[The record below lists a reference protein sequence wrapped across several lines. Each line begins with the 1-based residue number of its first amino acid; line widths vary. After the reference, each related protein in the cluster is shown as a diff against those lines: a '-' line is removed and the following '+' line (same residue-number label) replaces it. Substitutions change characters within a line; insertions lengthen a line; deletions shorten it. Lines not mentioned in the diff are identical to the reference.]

1 MLANF
6 EKRAYN
12 GTERVW
18 TGRYRN
24 LHNLPHW
31 HLENELICVEQG
43 QVAVSHNHQEYRLT
57 AGEAIFLGSGEIHYI
72 KSDPDSIAA
81 ITLFDAALTA
91 SLTNHCQLCCAKL
104 SAEDYQ
110 ILDIFA
116 QIQEELLQRRPFF
129 EEQTCLLIVQLM
141 IRIFRAEAT
150 TPMAAQPE
158 HSSIS
163 NYKNLLAEIE
173 KNYCYITFS
182 EAASFMGLSEPYFSR
197 FFRKIS
203 GMTFSRYLNT
213 VRLEHAISILQDPTQ
228 KLSVTEVASRCGF
241 DTIRHFNRVFRDIT
255 GMTPRELP
263 QNYVPDFKPIC
274 RIEDAFNPTL
284 QSSELLT
291 ESAE

>member
-43 QVAVSHNHQEYRLT
+43 QATVSHNHQEYLLT
-57 AGEAIFLGSGEIHYI
+57 EGDAIFLGSGEIHYI
-72 KSDPDSIAA
+72 KSDPDSITA
-81 ITLFDAALTA
+81 ITLFDDALTA
-91 SLTNHCQLCCAKL
+91 SLTNCCQLCCAKL
-104 SAEDYQ
+104 STDYD
-110 ILDIFA
+110 ILHVFS
-116 QIQEELLQRRPFF
+116 QIQEELQQRRPFF
-129 EEQTCLLIVQLM
+129 EQQTCLLLLQLM
-141 IRIFRAEAT
+141 IRIFREEAT
-150 TPMAAQPE
+150 VPMTAQPE

-163 NYKNLLAEIE
+163 NYKNLLTEIE
-173 KNYCYITFS
+173 RNYCYITFS
-182 EAASFMGLSEPYFSR
+182 DAASFMGLSEPYFSR

-213 VRLEHAISILQDPTQ
+213 VRLEHAIAMLQDPTQ

-291 ESAE
+291 QPLE

>member
-43 QVAVSHNHQEYRLT
+43 QATVSHNHQEYLLT
-57 AGEAIFLGSGEIHYI
+57 EGDAIFLGSGEIHYI
-72 KSDPDSIAA
+72 KSDPDSITA
-81 ITLFDAALTA
+81 ITLFD
-91 SLTNHCQLCCAKL
+91 
-104 SAEDYQ
+104 
-110 ILDIFA
+110 
-116 QIQEELLQRRPFF
+116 
-129 EEQTCLLIVQLM
+129 
-141 IRIFRAEAT
+141 
-150 TPMAAQPE
+150 AAQPE

-173 KNYCYITFS
+173 KDYCYITFS
-182 EAASFMGLSEPYFSR
+182 DAASFMGLSEPYFSR

-213 VRLEHAISILQDPTQ
+213 VRLEHAIAMLQDPTQ

-291 ESAE
+291 QPLE

>member
-43 QVAVSHNHQEYRLT
+43 QATVSHNHQEYLLT
-57 AGEAIFLGSGEIHYI
+57 EGDAIFLGSGEIHYI
-72 KSDPDSIAA
+72 KSDPDSITA

-91 SLTNHCQLCCAKL
+91 SLTNCCQLCCAKL
-104 SAEDYQ
+104 STDYDILHVFSQ
-110 ILDIFA
+110 I
-116 QIQEELLQRRPFF
+116 RRTAAT
-129 EEQTCLLIVQLM
+129 QTV
-141 IRIFRAEAT
+141 FRTADLPAAPPAYDPDLSGRMAT
-150 TPMAAQPE
+150 VPMTAQPE

-163 NYKNLLAEIE
+163 NYKNLLTEIE
-173 KNYCYITFS
+173 RNYCYITFS
-182 EAASFMGLSEPYFSR
+182 DAASFMGLSEPYFSR

-213 VRLEHAISILQDPTQ
+213 VRLEHAIAMLQDPTQ

-291 ESAE
+291 QPLE